1 MMGRLLLTLILGGV
15 AQAQAGMPVAVG
27 SAAVCRVITPD
38 AMDGPIASPEN
49 HTVLYEDADV
59 RVLDVHS
66 APHTKE
72 TMHTHARPAV
82 MYVDSQGAGRYFTPE
97 DMVGRSR
104 PTDPNFKFKIIATK
118 PEGLHATE
126 NTGDVP
132 FHAIRVEFKHPGC
145 SLDGSTV
152 KALGP
157 EDAVVVA
164 PDEHRVLLENDDVRV
179 LDVLLP
185 PHTKEPSH
193 THVWPGFFYIVQA
206 EPLRYYT
213 PGQAD
218 PPVRNFPPKLKIV
231 PVSPE
236 GPHWVENEGDAPLHF
251 VRFELKHGTVK
262 PKGSTALTPQ

>member
-1 MMGRLLLTLILGGV
+1 MVTRVLLTVFLVGVGRAQV
-15 AQAQAGMPVAVG
+15 AQPVAAG
-27 SAAVCRVITPD
+27 TATACKVIVPD

-72 TMHTHARPAV
+72 KMHTHARPAV

-104 PTDPNFKFKIIATK
+104 PTDPHFKFKIIATK

-145 SLDGSTV
+145 SLDGSPV
-152 KALGP
+152 KALGQD
-157 EDAVVVA
+157 DALAVA
-164 PDEHRVLLENDDVRV
+164 PAEHMVLLENNDVRV

-193 THVWPGFFYIVQA
+193 THAWPGFFYIVQA
-206 EPLRYYT
+206 EPLKYFT
-213 PGQAD
+213 PDVND
-218 PPVRNFPPKLKIV
+218 PHTVNFPAKLKIV
-231 PVSPE
+231 PVAPE

-251 VRFELKHGTVK
+251 VRFELKHGMVRAQAASGGK
-262 PKGSTALTPQ
+262 

>member
-1 MMGRLLLTLILGGV
+1 MMRVFLVLMMVGVGRVQAVAPAAAGG
-15 AQAQAGMPVAVG
+15 ASGCAVI
-27 SAAVCRVITPD
+27 APD
-38 AMDGPIASPEN
+38 AMDGAIASPEN

-66 APHTKE
+66 APHTRE

-145 SLDGSTV
+145 SLDGSPV

-157 EDAVVVA
+157 DDAVTVA
-164 PDEHRVLLENDDVRV
+164 PAEHRVLLENDDVRV

-193 THVWPGFFYIVQA
+193 THAWPGFFYIVQA

-213 PGQAD
+213 PTKAD
-218 PPVRNFPPKLKIV
+218 PPVVNFPPKLKIV
-231 PVSPE
+231 PVAPE

-262 PKGSTALTPQ
+262 AAAPSAK

>member
-1 MMGRLLLTLILGGV
+1 MRPFLFALLVVGV
-15 AQAQAGMPVAVG
+15 ARGQVLAHVATSTG
-27 SAAVCRVITPD
+27 SGCAVIAPD

-72 TMHTHARPAV
+72 KMHTHARPAV
-82 MYVDSQGAGRYFTPE
+82 MYVDSQGAGRYFTPD
-97 DMVGRSR
+97 DMVGRSH
-104 PTDPNFKFKIIATK
+104 PTDPNFKFRIFATK
-118 PEGLHATE
+118 PEALHATE

-145 SLDGSTV
+145 SLDGSPV
-152 KALGP
+152 KDLGP
-157 EDAVVVA
+157 DDAVAAA
-164 PDEHRVLLENDDVRV
+164 PAEHTVLLENDDVRV

-185 PHTKEPSH
+185 PHVKEPSH
-193 THVWPGFFYIVQA
+193 THAWLGFFYIVQA

-213 PGQAD
+213 PEQSD
-218 PPVRNFPPKLKIV
+218 PPVRSFPAKLKIV

-236 GPHWVENEGDAPLHF
+236 GPHWVENEGDGPLHF

-262 PKGSTALTPQ
+262 AKAATASGTQ

>member
-1 MMGRLLLTLILGGV
+1 MRRLLLTLILGGV